1 MQLDGNSHE
10 PIPPSL
16 GRWKPQGWVRP
27 GLKEVGLAWSGWVPW
42 SGWVLESHCQVGLLL
57 SKVKMYFY
65 CTDMVYRD
73 ISQKR
78 TQQWMVLNR
87 LERERERDG
96 EPTETRRQRDVAD
109 RGLEVLTVASFQVI
123 RWPILTVISKASRA
137 VFSSKDLMH
146 LAPSQV
152 VLLIPNDG
160 RCLLFL
166 FVCAKVMCPGQR
178 S

>member
-87 LERERERDG
+87 LERERER
-96 EPTETRRQRDVAD
+96 ETGSLRRQDVN
-109 RGLEVLTVASFQVI
+109 GTWPTVAS
-123 RWPILTVISKASRA
+123 
-137 VFSSKDLMH
+137 
-146 LAPSQV
+146 
-152 VLLIPNDG
+152 
-160 RCLLFL
+160 RC
-166 FVCAKVMCPGQR
+166 
-178 S
+178 